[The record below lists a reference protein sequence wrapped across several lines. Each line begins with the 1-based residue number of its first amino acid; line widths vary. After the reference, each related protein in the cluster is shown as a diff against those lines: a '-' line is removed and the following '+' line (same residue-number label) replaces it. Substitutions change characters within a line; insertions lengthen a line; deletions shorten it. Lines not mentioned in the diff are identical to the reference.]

1 MLNKVKEQDLN
12 YNLKIFTLLI
22 SKMSKNIV
30 IDLINID
37 HCYISIEKN
46 SVYGS
51 DTRKLGNV
59 RPYINNNRIDITNND
74 KYELITQ
81 YNNPTDFSY
90 ESWLAIYIDK
100 YIKYAEYSEGDI
112 IVFVIPRNFDIA
124 ILSSVMTMLN
134 YSFYYVYDY
143 YAAVYYTYNKSK
155 KYAAVIPNEYETAI
169 VYVDN
174 KNIVKIQ
181 IVKYGSNYIKEQIQ
195 NFFAEYDITISLNE
209 AWSIYQMLQVNS
221 SVDISQIV
229 MSLEKPIIMERVNLT
244 SIISEFYNEILC
256 IRQGYTIA
264 PFRWIGRD
272 YVINNNYKLITTYN
286 ADEAVCIGA
295 QNYVTDGGELNKIS
309 KSEVDFFD
317 LNYLNHYIN
326 LNNEFNVLV
335 NNIEQF
341 FIDNKIESIDID
353 LTKESMKNCIKY
365 LRKHNAPDNLIRD
378 TCKLFWNI

>member
-1 MLNKVKEQDLN
+1 
-12 YNLKIFTLLI
+12 
-22 SKMSKNIV
+22 MSKNIV

-37 HCYISIEKN
+37 HCYISIEKD

-59 RPYINNNRIDITNND
+59 RPYINNNRIDVTNND

-100 YIKYAEYSEGDI
+100 YIKYAGYSEGDI

-155 KYAAVIPNEYETAI
+155 KYAAIIPNEYETAI

-174 KNIVKIQ
+174 KNIEKIQ

-195 NFFAEYDITISLNE
+195 DSFAEYNITISRNE

-221 SVDISQIV
+221 AVDISQIV
-229 MSLEKPIIMERVNLT
+229 MSLENPIIMERVDLT
-244 SIISEFYNEILC
+244 SILSKFYNKILC
-256 IRQGYTIA
+256 IPHGYTIA

-272 YVINNNYKLITTYN
+272 YVINNNFKLITTYN

-295 QNYVTDGGELNKIS
+295 QNYVTDGGKLNEIS

-326 LNNEFNVLV
+326 LNNEFIALV

-353 LTKESMKNCIKY
+353 LTKDSMKNCIKY
-365 LRKHNAPDNLIRD
+365 LRKHQAPDNLIRD